1 MSRSIDEQHF
11 VRGVRTSIAN
21 NTSAYGF
28 SLTVAGSY
36 ASLAKVHGDPSW
48 VELFLFLVGSCVGF
62 ATVNAVSTRLFRKES
77 PDEPELVITLGDL
90 PERVLGLRRGRSR
103 QRRRLR
109 ALELAGLAACGPR
122 VHGRIRDRRRR
133 RSFDRRA
140 AASARRPQK
149 LRGARW
155 EAERQYP

>member
-36 ASLAKVHGDPSW
+36 ASLAKVRGDPTW

-62 ATVNAVSTRLFRKES
+62 AAVNAVSTRFYRRES
-77 PDEPELVITLGDL
+77 PDEPELVITLATSLSVFSVCGA
-90 PERVLGLRRGRSR
+90 VGAAAGVAF
-103 QRRRLR
+103 
-109 ALELAGLAACGPR
+109 ALSGWPAWLLAALAFTVAYVIGVGAEVSIAAHQHPR
-122 VHGRIRDRRRR
+122 AGR
-133 RSFDRRA
+133 
-140 AASARRPQK
+140 
-149 LRGARW
+149 
-155 EAERQYP
+155 EN

>member
-77 PDEPELVITLGDL
+77 PDEPELVITLATSLSAFSVCGA
-90 PERVLGLRRGRSR
+90 VGAASGVAF
-103 QRRRLR
+103 
-109 ALELAGLAACGPR
+109 ALSSWPAWLLAALAFTVAYVIGVGAEVSIAAQQHPR
-122 VHGRIRDRRRR
+122 GGR
-133 RSFDRRA
+133 
-140 AASARRPQK
+140 K
-149 LRGARW
+149 N
-155 EAERQYP
+155 